1 MDEGDPTKIRA
12 QQNKPAWQCSIP
24 MQQLIAALPIDVIL
38 YDNSL
43 SIHHA
48 KVSDLDPPAL
58 ERPVDLYLTACTE
71 KGTMPSEGWHE
82 WLGAAFSTQ
91 GAQVLESVIFL
102 HQGQARWA
110 RVKRQAL
117 PAIAECPCAL
127 ALLTIEDMGQLAR
140 ARQRLDHQER
150 LAALGKMTSKVAHEL
165 NSPLDGILRYLNLA
179 TRALTEH
186 RDDKSREY
194 LERCR
199 EGLHRMVHIV
209 GELLEHARLPR
220 AHRSLAPLR
229 TTVEDALHA
238 ICAKAST
245 VNVEVEILLAPE
257 LPDLHASQLY
267 QVLCNVIRNAY
278 EAMPNGGHL
287 AISADLVSPDCVEIT
302 LSDSGEGIAPANLN
316 QVFDPFFTTK
326 ESGTG
331 LGLAVSKEILQGCGG
346 TITIDSQRGMGT
358 RVCIRLPLARIT

>member
-1 MDEGDPTKIRA
+1 MDEGDRTKIRP
-12 QQNKPAWQCSIP
+12 QENRPAWQCSAS

-38 YDNSL
+38 YDPSL
-43 SIHHA
+43 SMHHA
-48 KVSDLDPPAL
+48 KVSVLDPPPL
-58 ERPVDLYLTACTE
+58 EGPLDRYLTACTE
-71 KGTMPSEGWHE
+71 KGTMPSEGWHA
-82 WLGAAFSTQ
+82 WLVAAFSTAH
-91 GAQVLESVIFL
+91 AQVLESVIFL

-110 RVKRQAL
+110 RVKRQSL
-117 PAIAECPCAL
+117 PAMAEGPCL
-127 ALLTIEDMGQLAR
+127 GLLTIEDMGQLAR

-220 AHRSLAPLR
+220 AHPSLAPLR

-238 ICAKAST
+238 IRARACSA
-245 VNVEVEILLAPE
+245 NVEVKILLAPE
-257 LPDLHASQLY
+257 IPDLHASQLY

-278 EAMPNGGHL
+278 EAMSDGGHL
-287 AISADLVSPDCVEIT
+287 TISADLVSLDCVEIT

-331 LGLAVSKEILQGCGG
+331 LGLAVSREILQGCGG
-346 TITIDSQRGMGT
+346 TITINSQHGKGT